1 MDFMRG
7 FEKITLFFVTL
18 ILVSLPSH
26 AEQREKHTFYVDGW
40 HIKADL
46 LTPTVRNN
54 AKLPM
59 VVMLNKA
66 AGDRK
71 VYRAL
76 ARKLLAKGFASIRV
90 DLRGHGDSINRGRFD
105 PKDRGSFKILDGTYK
120 DIAIITQWVRGA
132 GKYNGLAIIGA
143 SYSGEHMML
152 ATEAGG
158 YADAYIALS
167 PGSFSD
173 ESIGKIDATG
183 KPWFFL
189 RATKELP
196 FFDGI
201 FAKIG
206 EQSKTAKIQIV
217 EGGGHASDMLID
229 NPALEDDLISWL
241 TLKLK

>member
-1 MDFMRG
+1 MRG
-7 FEKITLFFVTL
+7 FEKITFILVTLFFA
-18 ILVSLPSH
+18 SAPSQG
-26 AEQREKHTFYVDGW
+26 EQREKHTFYVDGW
-40 HIKADL
+40 HLKADL
-46 LTPTVRNN
+46 LSPTVRNN
-54 AKLPM
+54 ARLPM

-76 ARKLLAKGFASIRV
+76 SRELLSKGFASLRV
-90 DLRGHGDSINRGRFD
+90 DLRGHGESINRGRFD
-105 PKDRGSFKILDGTYK
+105 PRDRDSFKLLDGSYK

-152 ATEAGG
+152 ASEVGG

-173 ESIGKIDATG
+173 ASIGKIDATG

-196 FFDGI
+196 FFDEI
-201 FAKIG
+201 FAKID

-217 EGGGHASDMLID
+217 EGDGHASDMLIN
-229 NPALEDDLISWL
+229 NPELEGDLISWL

>member
-1 MDFMRG
+1 MRG
-7 FEKITLFFVTL
+7 FEKITFILVTL
-18 ILVSLPSH
+18 FLASVPSQG
-26 AEQREKHTFYVDGW
+26 EQREKHTFYVDGW
-40 HIKADL
+40 HLKADL
-46 LTPTVRNN
+46 LSPTVRNN
-54 AKLPM
+54 AKVPM

-76 ARKLLAKGFASIRV
+76 ARKLLTKGFASMRV
-90 DLRGHGDSINRGRFD
+90 DLRGHGDSINRGHFD
-105 PKDRGSFKILDGTYK
+105 PRDRDSFKLLDGTYK

-132 GKYNGLAIIGA
+132 GKYNGLAFIGA

-152 ATEAGG
+152 ASETGG
-158 YADAYIALS
+158 YADAYIALA

-173 ESIGKIDATG
+173 ASIGKIDATG

-196 FFDGI
+196 FFDEI

-217 EGGGHASDMLID
+217 AGDAHASDMLID
-229 NPALEDDLISWL
+229 NEALEDDLIRWL

>member
-7 FEKITLFFVTL
+7 FEKIAVFLVALFFL
-18 ILVSLPSH
+18 SAPSQG
-26 AEQREKHTFYVDGW
+26 EEREKHTFYVDGW
-40 HIKADL
+40 HLKADIL
-46 LTPTVRNN
+46 SPTVRNN

-71 VYRAL
+71 AYRAL
-76 ARKLLAKGFASIRV
+76 ARKLLAKGFASMRV
-90 DLRGHGDSINRGRFD
+90 DLRGHGESINRGRFD
-105 PKDRGSFKILDGTYK
+105 PKDRGSFKLLDGTYK

-132 GKYNGLAIIGA
+132 GKYNGLAFIGA
-143 SYSGEHMML
+143 SYSGDHMML
-152 ATEAGG
+152 ATEVGG

-173 ESIGKIDATG
+173 ESIGKLDASG

-196 FFDGI
+196 FFDEI

-217 EGGGHASDMLID
+217 EGDGHEIGRAHV
-229 NPALEDDLISWL
+229 
-241 TLKLK
+241 

>member
-1 MDFMRG
+1 MGFMRG
-7 FEKITLFFVTL
+7 FEKIIVFLAAIF
-18 ILVSLPSH
+18 LVSSPSY

-40 HIKADL
+40 HLKADL
-46 LTPTVRNN
+46 LSPTVRNN

-71 VYRAL
+71 IYRAL
-76 ARKLLAKGFASIRV
+76 SRKLLAKGFASMRV
-90 DLRGHGDSINRGRFD
+90 DLRGHGDSINKGRFD
-105 PKDRGSFKILDGTYK
+105 PRDRDSFKLLDGTYK

-143 SYSGEHMML
+143 SYSGDHMML
-152 ATEAGG
+152 ASEVGG

-167 PGSFSD
+167 PGSFS
-173 ESIGKIDATG
+173 EASIGKIDATG

-196 FFDGI
+196 FFDEI

-206 EQSKTAKIQIV
+206 ERSKTAKIQIV
-217 EGGGHASDMLID
+217 EGDGHASDMLID